1 MRELTEA
8 EEGIFDLSSG
18 ARFAQERF
26 EEGMR
31 MQLGVD
37 RRTSHSSMDF
47 LMHQDAAALRRA
59 GCELRV
65 LVRSLQTLEGEIQ
78 PAPRASAGGFG
89 SAAKGRDTSPRPVG
103 RPPTGKAPPRAPKRR

>member
-8 EEGIFDLSSG
+8 EEGILDLSTG

-65 LVRSLQTLEGEIQ
+65 LVRSLQEAEA
-78 PAPRASAGGFG
+78 PPPRASGGGFG
-89 SAAKGRDTSPRPVG
+89 SAAKGRDASPRPVG
-103 RPPTGKAPPRAPKRR
+103 RPPSGKAPPRAPKRR